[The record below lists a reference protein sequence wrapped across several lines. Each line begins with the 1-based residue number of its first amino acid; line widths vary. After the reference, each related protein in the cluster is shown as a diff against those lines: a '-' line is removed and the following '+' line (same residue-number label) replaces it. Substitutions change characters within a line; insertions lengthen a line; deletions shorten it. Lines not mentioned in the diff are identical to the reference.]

1 MVSVKTHKR
10 KGMHLLFLTEVE
22 EMVLTIPKGI
32 EN

>member
-10 KGMHLLFLTEVE
+10 KGMHLLLYTEVE
-22 EMVLTIPKGI
+22 EMVLTMPKGI